1 MGPRVTPYVHVYVL
15 RYFPAKYQ
23 TRPMKRKAG
32 LLSCLACRL
41 FFLRVSLDSR
51 SRFRAFPFFLRSQLS
66 TESLCFVFKKSRD
79 TAFVEKH
86 RSLFTFSC
94 APLRENAVSL
104 RKNYVIRF
112 GKERRGGGE
121 ELICTLNKTRDKE
134 WYYSA
139 YTRL

>member
-1 MGPRVTPYVHVYVL
+1 
-15 RYFPAKYQ
+15 
-23 TRPMKRKAG
+23 MKRKAG
-32 LLSCLACRL
+32 LLSCLAYRACRL

-51 SRFRAFPFFLRSQLS
+51 FRALPFFLRSQLS

-86 RSLFTFSC
+86 RSTVYYFFVRAASRERC
-94 APLRENAVSL
+94 VFAEELRNKILNLE
-104 RKNYVIRF
+104 K
-112 GKERRGGGE
+112 KEGGGE